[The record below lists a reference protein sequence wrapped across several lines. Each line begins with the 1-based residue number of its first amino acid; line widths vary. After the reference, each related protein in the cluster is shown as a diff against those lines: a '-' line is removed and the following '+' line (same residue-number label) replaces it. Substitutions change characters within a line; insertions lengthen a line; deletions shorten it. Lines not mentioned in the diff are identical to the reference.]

1 MLKKILVAL
10 LLVLI
15 SISLFRTD
23 DAIAEDNEN
32 FEVNLSCDH
41 DELFFD
47 NQEKAERIYNAFLG
61 SLGYSAAAN
70 TYTYSRH
77 AAEDFPEYYCGA
89 YVNTDGNLVI
99 IVTEEI
105 DENYTAEAWYVDLV
119 NRTGETGFLVRKGEY
134 NFRILL
140 NTATDIVFGEL
151 RDELENC
158 SFAGIA
164 IDEYRNTVEV
174 HITNS
179 EYLSTVEALLA
190 GRPCRVI
197 VVEGVDTPTI
207 GD

>member
-1 MLKKILVAL
+1 M
-10 LLVLI
+10 
-15 SISLFRTD
+15 
-23 DAIAEDNEN
+23 
-32 FEVNLSCDH
+32 
-41 DELFFD
+41 
-47 NQEKAERIYNAFLG
+47 
-61 SLGYSAAAN
+61 
-70 TYTYSRH
+70 
-77 AAEDFPEYYCGA
+77 
-89 YVNTDGNLVI
+89 I

-197 VVEGVDTPTI
+197 VVEGLDTFQ
-207 GD
+207 

>member
-61 SLGYSAAAN
+61 SLGYSVAAN

-119 NRTGETGFLVRKGEY
+119 NRTGETGFLLRKGEY
-134 NFRILL
+134 NFTILL

-179 EYLSTVEALLA
+179 EYLSAVEALLD

-197 VVEGVDTPTI
+197 VVEGLDTFQ
-207 GD
+207 